1 MAAERVVPNVFRDR
15 SLNGSVTPTVGAGRD
30 RPVTVVL
37 VMLVPVRVAPGMHG
51 LAPVAPVTV
60 VPALVVPALVLPGKV
75 VVKEPPGM
83 GPQERGPLEM
93 PAVSRFAVRQAVP
106 GMRFVQA
113 VGASAPTEIVPSAV
127 LLPVIGRTEPAAA
140 QIGPS
145 SAIGPDLSAGLRT
158 PALRSADPLSAV
170 PLSAVLLTGDP
181 SIAGLAA
188 VPLAVLLVALGR
200 DALGLAGPMGP
211 GPTVAI
217 LLPPALRAAVIGRAP
232 GP

>member
-1 MAAERVVPNVFRDR
+1 
-15 SLNGSVTPTVGAGRD
+15 
-30 RPVTVVL
+30 
-37 VMLVPVRVAPGMHG
+37 
-51 LAPVAPVTV
+51 
-60 VPALVVPALVLPGKV
+60 
-75 VVKEPPGM
+75 M
-83 GPQERGPLEM
+83 GPQEM
-93 PAVSRFAVRQAVP
+93 AAVSRFAVRQAAP

-113 VGASAPTEIVPSAV
+113 VVASAPTGIALPVV
-127 LLPVIGRTEPAAA
+127 MLPVIGCTEPAAA
-140 QIGPS
+140 RIGPS
-145 SAIGPDLSAGLRT
+145 SVIAPDLSVVLRT
-158 PALRSADPLSAV
+158 LARRTAGPLSVVPLSAV
-170 PLSAVLLTGDP
+170 PLTGDP